1 MTHSAPVLAGAP
13 LFMQNVEQRRAPM
26 RPQNPVI
33 VIPGITASSLVDDY
47 PLKADKIWT
56 MVFNRKYERIAL
68 HPDDLRY
75 EAHEPA
81 RVRAG
86 HLFPVYD
93 DLIRA
98 LRHELSARADKP
110 TPVFAFPYD
119 WRMDVQ
125 ATAEKLGAFV
135 DEAIART
142 KLLRHYADSDDLQV
156 DLVGHSMGGLVICEY
171 LSQTG
176 RRSKVGKVVTIG
188 TPFLGSVEAIVKIA
202 TGMSLLTGPEPKER
216 EREAARVTPALY
228 QLFPSYPG
236 ATSDPNGKDVD
247 VFDCKNMQSSIVDS
261 LTEFVRLYS
270 VSTRSEDRRDRAIEI
285 LEEMLLRARR
295 HRRNVENLMLSETG
309 VKQSEWLAIIGVGEK
324 TRVQLTVRKSRRGP
338 WFVIGEDQFINEL
351 SADNRNSQRTG
362 DGTVPLAGALPPF
375 LSDTRLVCVTGDD
388 LGVLELRDR
397 LLVEVGGFHGL
408 LPRINIVQRLVTRHL
423 QPAYRGRVWGR
434 RVPGSTSWKP
444 PIEGLEERPYER

>member
-1 MTHSAPVLAGAP
+1 
-13 LFMQNVEQRRAPM
+13 M

-47 PLKADKIWT
+47 PLKADEIWT

-75 EAHEPA
+75 EALEPA

-86 HLFPVYD
+86 QLFPLYD

-125 ATAEKLGAFV
+125 ATAEKLGAFI

-142 KLLRHYADSDDLQV
+142 KLLRHYADADDLQV

-171 LSQTG
+171 LSQSG
-176 RRSKVGKVVTIG
+176 RRSSVGKIVTIG

-236 ATSDPNGKDVD
+236 ATTGPTGTDVD
-247 VFDCKNMQSSIVDS
+247 VFDCENMQSSIVDS

-270 VSTRSEDRRDRAIEI
+270 VSTRSEDRQDRAIEI
-285 LEEMLLRARR
+285 LEEMLQRARR
-295 HRRNVENLMLSETG
+295 HRRNVENLKLSDAG
-309 VKQSEWLAIIGVGEK
+309 VRQSEWLAVVGVGEK
-324 TRVQLTVRKSRRGP
+324 TRVQLTIQKSRHGP
-338 WFVIGEDQFINEL
+338 WFVIDEDQFVNEL
-351 SADNRNSQRTG
+351 SADNRNSHRTG

-375 LSDTRLVCVTGDD
+375 LSSTRLVCVTEDD

-397 LLVEVGGFHGL
+397 LLVDVGGFHGL
-408 LPRINIVQRLVTRHL
+408 LPRINVVQRLVTRHL

-434 RVPGSTSWKP
+434 RVPGSKSWKP
-444 PIEGLEERPYER
+444 PIDGLEERPYWR